1 MFNENLNVIQLCEI
15 AIIATVGA
23 HESVTE
29 TAHNVNM
36 N

>member
-1 MFNENLNVIQLCEI
+1 MFSENLNVIQLCEI
-15 AIIATVGA
+15 AIATVGA